1 MFQSLKQA
9 SAPNLGETHEDQ
21 LAQIPVDIQEG
32 NVESYGSGL
41 DSEQGEE
48 NEEADS
54 EDESRGINLIASD
67 NELRTMRKKLNLRT
81 NKTIKGKIQLIL
93 VMLLKK
99 FIVFLCFYSQGFA
112 LMFLLCKLYA
122 TVGLLTRIIK

>member
-32 NVESYGSGL
+32 NVESDESGL

-48 NEEADS
+48 SEEAES
-54 EDESRGINLIASD
+54 QDESRGIDLMASD
-67 NELRTMRKKLNLRT
+67 NEDDEEEIEPEDEQD
-81 NKTIKGKIQLIL
+81 NKRNNSIDP
-93 VMLLKK
+93 
-99 FIVFLCFYSQGFA
+99 C
-112 LMFLLCKLYA
+112 
-122 TVGLLTRIIK
+122 

>member
-32 NVESYGSGL
+32 NVESDGSGL

-48 NEEADS
+48 SEEADS

-67 NELRTMRKKLNLRT
+67 NEDDEKEIEPEDEQD
-81 NKTIKGKIQLIL
+81 NKRNNSIDP
-93 VMLLKK
+93 
-99 FIVFLCFYSQGFA
+99 C
-112 LMFLLCKLYA
+112 
-122 TVGLLTRIIK
+122 

>member
-32 NVESYGSGL
+32 NVESDESGL

-48 NEEADS
+48 SEEAES
-54 EDESRGINLIASD
+54 QDESRGIDLMASD
-67 NELRTMRKKLNLRT
+67 NEDDEEEIEPEDEQDNKRNNL
-81 NKTIKGKIQLIL
+81 IDP
-93 VMLLKK
+93 
-99 FIVFLCFYSQGFA
+99 C
-112 LMFLLCKLYA
+112 
-122 TVGLLTRIIK
+122 

>member
-32 NVESYGSGL
+32 NVESDESGL

-48 NEEADS
+48 SEEAES
-54 EDESRGINLIASD
+54 QNESRGIDLMASD
-67 NELRTMRKKLNLRT
+67 NEDDEEEIEPEDEQD
-81 NKTIKGKIQLIL
+81 NKRNNSIDP
-93 VMLLKK
+93 
-99 FIVFLCFYSQGFA
+99 C
-112 LMFLLCKLYA
+112 
-122 TVGLLTRIIK
+122 

>member
-32 NVESYGSGL
+32 NVESDESGL

-48 NEEADS
+48 SEEAVS
-54 EDESRGINLIASD
+54 QDESRGIDLMASD
-67 NELRTMRKKLNLRT
+67 NEDDEEEIEPEDEQD
-81 NKTIKGKIQLIL
+81 NKRNNSIDP
-93 VMLLKK
+93 
-99 FIVFLCFYSQGFA
+99 C
-112 LMFLLCKLYA
+112 
-122 TVGLLTRIIK
+122 

>member
-32 NVESYGSGL
+32 NVESDKSGL

-48 NEEADS
+48 SEEAES
-54 EDESRGINLIASD
+54 QDESRGIDLMASD
-67 NELRTMRKKLNLRT
+67 NEDDEEEIEPEGEQD
-81 NKTIKGKIQLIL
+81 NKRNNSIDP
-93 VMLLKK
+93 
-99 FIVFLCFYSQGFA
+99 C
-112 LMFLLCKLYA
+112 
-122 TVGLLTRIIK
+122 

>member
-32 NVESYGSGL
+32 NIESDESGL

-48 NEEADS
+48 SEEAES
-54 EDESRGINLIASD
+54 QDESRGIDLMASD
-67 NELRTMRKKLNLRT
+67 NEDDEEEIEPEDEQD
-81 NKTIKGKIQLIL
+81 NKRNNSIDP
-93 VMLLKK
+93 
-99 FIVFLCFYSQGFA
+99 C
-112 LMFLLCKLYA
+112 
-122 TVGLLTRIIK
+122 